1 MADRVTIIPSRDPWP
16 FSTVTADDL
25 EALVVEGLLR
35 PLSDE
40 RQPKWIPPPSGAA
53 PSPPPGYV
61 VSFVSFHERGFG
73 VAASRFMRVILHNYG
88 VELHNLSP
96 NSISQAAIFAAV
108 CEGYLGIDPHW
119 DLWTHFFSAEL
130 FASPTGERRV
140 RAAVRAGGYILQ
152 LRQSRAS
159 QYIPAILASSNK
171 GWQRR
176 WFYLRNDDGRLPS
189 FSQRVVT
196 VTADAWRYG
205 TPHDRQKNL
214 EPLLRALEVLQK
226 GGLTAAGV
234 IAAIHRR
241 RVLPLA
247 ERRLSLWE
255 MTPEADLEGSWM
267 SSDPRPVD
275 VLHGRVAVAL
285 GKPDASALSQ
295 PLMRPDRGCVS
306 LVSVHSFFFPAS
318 DCPWSLRPRL
328 FICLQEVGWHKPSRP
343 RVPEDAVNRAAR
355 RVATEKKKE
364 KKDAKKARA
373 RERAR
378 ARDALEKLRRRQERD
393 GLPREP
399 SPETPDDDDD
409 DEDDDEDDDMAA
421 RLGLSPGL
429 RLGQESSSQPPSG
442 IAPLVPGVG
451 TPRSWSE
458 ERGQTEGVLD
468 PSARGVEV
476 TPGGQAEP
484 SVPRDLSPVPAAQ
497 EGDPHV
503 AMAVPGQSVSRAPRA
518 SRARVAPKLAAKQT
532 SVVPLGVE
540 VRETSPQARL
550 IMARSG

>member
-1 MADRVTIIPSRDPWP
+1 MADRVTIVPPHDPWP

-25 EALVVEGLLR
+25 EALVAEGLLR

-40 RQPKWIPPPSGAA
+40 KQPEWIPPRAA
-53 PSPPPGYV
+53 PSPSQGYV

-73 VAASRFMRVILHNYG
+73 VPASRFMREILHVYG

-108 CEGYLGIDPHW
+108 CEGYLGINPHW
-119 DLWTHFFSAEL
+119 DLWTHFFSVEL
-130 FASPTGERRV
+130 FTSPTGERRV
-140 RAAVRAGGYILQ
+140 RAAVRVGGCILQ
-152 LRQSRAS
+152 LRQARAP

-176 WFYLRNDDGRLPS
+176 LFYLRNDDERLPS

-196 VTADAWRYG
+196 VAADAWCYG

-214 EPLLRALEVLQK
+214 QPLLKALGVLRK

-247 ERRLSLWE
+247 ERWLPLWE
-255 MTPEADLEGSWM
+255 MTLEADLEGSRM
-267 SSDPRPVD
+267 SSDPLPVD
-275 VLHGRVAVAL
+275 DLHGRVAVVL
-285 GKPDASALSQ
+285 GKPDAGALSQ
-295 PLMRPDRGCVS
+295 PLTRPDRGCVS
-306 LVSVHSFFFPAS
+306 LVSVRSFFLLVS
-318 DCPWSLRPRL
+318 DCPWSSWPRL
-328 FICLQEVGWHKPSRP
+328 FVCLQEVGCHKPSRP
-343 RVPEDAVNRAAR
+343 PVPEDAVDRAAR
-355 RVATEKKKE
+355 RVAAEKRKD

-373 RERAR
+373 RERTR

-399 SPETPDDDDD
+399 SPETPDNDD

-442 IAPLVPGVG
+442 LAPSVSGAG
-451 TPRSWSE
+451 TPGSRSE
-458 ERGQTEGVLD
+458 ELGQTEGVLD
-468 PSARGVEV
+468 PSAGEVEV
-476 TPGGQAEP
+476 TP
-484 SVPRDLSPVPAAQ
+484 
-497 EGDPHV
+497 
-503 AMAVPGQSVSRAPRA
+503 
-518 SRARVAPKLAAKQT
+518 
-532 SVVPLGVE
+532 
-540 VRETSPQARL
+540 
-550 IMARSG
+550 RS